1 MVVSYN
7 YNMKEKKYWLTGEQ
21 IRFLEKFMKKID
33 EGWHLYSYNT
43 RCGIEDILHMGY
55 YKDSQRNWL
64 VSMRG
69 DYIDSFCTTT
79 I

>member
-1 MVVSYN
+1 
-7 YNMKEKKYWLTGEQ
+7 MKDKRYYLTEVQKG
-21 IRFLEKFMKKID
+21 FLERFMKKID

-43 RCGIEDILHMGY
+43 RCGIEDILLDGY

-79 I
+79 V

>member
-1 MVVSYN
+1 
-7 YNMKEKKYWLTGEQ
+7 
-21 IRFLEKFMKKID
+21 MKKID

>member
-1 MVVSYN
+1 
-7 YNMKEKKYWLTGEQ
+7 
-21 IRFLEKFMKKID
+21 
-33 EGWHLYSYNT
+33 LYSYNT
-43 RCGIEDILHMGY
+43 RCGIEDILLDGY

-79 I
+79 V

>member
-1 MVVSYN
+1 
-7 YNMKEKKYWLTGEQ
+7 MKDKRYYLTEGQ
-21 IRFLEKFMKKID
+21 RGFLERFMKKID

-43 RCGIEDILHMGY
+43 RCGIEDILLDGY

-79 I
+79 V